1 MADEIRRVQHYAID
15 LENATGAGAHVLALL
30 RDGDVNLIAVW
41 GYSTGSGKAR
51 LELIP
56 DDGDGFAA
64 AAKAAGLAVAGPETA
79 FFISGDDRRGA
90 LAGVTDRLAHAGVD
104 IVAAQAV
111 SDGRGRFGAVIFVAA
126 ADLQKAA
133 TALDSR

>member
-1 MADEIRRVQHYAID
+1 MADEIRRVQHYTID
-15 LENATGAGAHVLALL
+15 LENVAGAGAHVLSLL

-41 GYSTGSGKAR
+41 GYSSSGGKAK

-56 DDGDGFAA
+56 DDADGFAA
-64 AAKAAGLAVAGPETA
+64 AATAAGLTLAGPTTA
-79 FFISGDDRRGA
+79 FFVTGEDRRGA
-90 LAGVTDRLAHAGVD
+90 LAGVSERLAHAGVN

-111 SDGRGRFGAVIFVAA
+111 ADGRGRFGAVIFVDA
-126 ADLQKAA
+126 ADLQKTA